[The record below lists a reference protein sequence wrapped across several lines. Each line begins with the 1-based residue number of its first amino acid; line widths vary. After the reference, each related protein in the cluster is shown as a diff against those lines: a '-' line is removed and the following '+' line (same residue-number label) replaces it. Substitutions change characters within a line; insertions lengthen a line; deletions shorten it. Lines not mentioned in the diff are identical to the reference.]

1 MNGVNIMK
9 IITRTEQ
16 IAFLR
21 RTLIPD
27 LLASGKD
34 HTAMDYEICCRFM
47 EDPELKAVATRGSD
61 DENALEFINH
71 WKVRS

>member
-9 IITRTEQ
+9 ITTRTEQ

-27 LLASGKD
+27 LLASGMD
-34 HTAMDYEICCRFM
+34 GSAVDYEICCRFM
-47 EDPELKAVATRGSD
+47 EDPKLKAIATRGFD
-61 DENALEFINH
+61 VENTLEFINH